1 MFIFSDNEQL
11 KKEFKKIVIDEN
23 LTMQEVAK
31 RCDLSPQILQNRF
44 SNSRVALT
52 DLKKFLDAIGYELQI
67 DFVKKWLMNNYAKSM
82 NVYAVI

>member
-67 DFVKKWLMNNYAKSM
+67 DFVKKK
-82 NVYAVI
+82 IDE

>member
-31 RCDLSPQILQNRF
+31 RCNLSPQILQNRF

-67 DFVKKWLMNNYAKSM
+67 DFVKKND
-82 NVYAVI
+82 

>member
-31 RCDLSPQILQNRF
+31 RCELSPQILQNRF

-52 DLKKFLDAIGYELQI
+52 DLKKFLDVIGYELQI
-67 DFVKKWLMNNYAKSM
+67 DFVKK
-82 NVYAVI
+82 

>member
-52 DLKKFLDAIGYELQI
+52 DLKKFLDSIGYELQI
-67 DFVKKWLMNNYAKSM
+67 DFVKK
-82 NVYAVI
+82 